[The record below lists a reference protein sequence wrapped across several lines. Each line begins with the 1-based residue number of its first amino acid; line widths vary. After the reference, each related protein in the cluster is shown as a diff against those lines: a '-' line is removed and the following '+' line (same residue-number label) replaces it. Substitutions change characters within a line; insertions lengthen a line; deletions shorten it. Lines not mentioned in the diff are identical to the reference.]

1 MTIARAP
8 RASIAAAIAWLTS
21 SLVAAVLPAAETA
34 PVQFPDQRLVALPAM
49 GPAGVAYASVPAQGA
64 PTTGAAVTP
73 GVYDPYAYQWQPSPL
88 ARFFGVVPAQAVAP
102 IGPPMT
108 VMSPPAG
115 AAPYYSFQPSTTAPI
130 IATPGTVVTPVAPV
144 TPVQPYYPVP
154 QVQAAGNYF
163 QPGPYAEIGAV
174 FLDRRNEARDFAIL
188 IDDDPPLN
196 TDNNFFRV
204 SQGDF
209 NYEVGPRAVVG
220 YDFNQRVAYEATY
233 YGVYTWDW
241 SRAITAPDDVNVV
254 GDLGLNPALAFF
266 DADTALVSLD
276 SSFHNFELNRIGSFN
291 DCVAWILGFRY
302 VRLTEDFRLT
312 VTEDALLPGAVTSR
326 YNVDTTNNLF
336 GAQLGLRLRHMI
348 GNFSYD
354 LIGKAGVYGNGAE
367 QTQFVGTDGGATIRS
382 SSTSGTDVA
391 FVGDIM
397 MTGRYHL
404 SSSVALQGGY
414 QAMWLQGVA
423 LATDQLDFTDAPG
436 SGEVLDHDGGVF
448 IHGAHAGLLIVW

>member
-1 MTIARAP
+1 
-8 RASIAAAIAWLTS
+8 
-21 SLVAAVLPAAETA
+21 
-34 PVQFPDQRLVALPAM
+34 M
-49 GPAGVAYASVPAQGA
+49 GPAGVAYASVPAQSVA
-64 PTTGAAVTP
+64 TPGAAVTP

-130 IATPGTVVTPVAPV
+130 LSTPGTVVAPVA
-144 TPVQPYYPVP
+144 PVQPYYPVQP
-154 QVQAAGNYF
+154 PMQMQGGANCF
-163 QPGPYAEIGAV
+163 HPGPYAEIGAV

-188 IDDDPPLN
+188 VDDDPPLN
-196 TDNNFFRV
+196 TDNNLFRV

-209 NYEVGPRAVVG
+209 NYEVGPRAVIG
-220 YDFNQRVAYEATY
+220 YDFNQRVAYEAMY

-241 SRAITAPDDVNVV
+241 ATTVTAPDDVNVV

-266 DADTALVSLD
+266 NADTATVSLD

-302 VRLTEDFRLT
+302 IRLTEEFRLT
-312 VTEDALLPGAVTSR
+312 ATDDVFLPGATTSR
-326 YNVDTTNNLF
+326 YNVDVTNNLY

-354 LIGKAGVYGNGAE
+354 LIGKAGVYANSAE
-367 QTQFVGTDGGATIRS
+367 QSQFVGTDGGATIRD

-397 MTGRYHL
+397 MTGRYHF
-404 SSSVALQGGY
+404 SSAVALQGGY
-414 QAMWLQGVA
+414 QALWLKGVA
-423 LATDQLDFTDAPG
+423 LATDQLDFSDAAG
-436 SGEVLDHDGGVF
+436 AGELLDNDGGVF